1 MVARAE
7 PRRPGGIGYGG
18 RDRALR
24 GVDGRFRRIR
34 ALPRA
39 LWHLVAFLL
48 ASGLI
53 GLLVGALTMPLVAPA
68 GLGAESASDAFQNV
82 PSNFVDP
89 DLPQR
94 NLIEAD
100 DGSVI
105 AQLWDTDNQGNRV
118 VVPYDQ
124 INPVMSQALVAIEDQ
139 RFYQDSALDLRGTL
153 RAMIN
158 DAQGGAQLQGGSTL
172 AQQYVKN
179 VLVLQAGSN
188 PQLLAAA
195 TADTVSRKITELKD
209 AIAVE
214 QELSKPQILE
224 RYLNLVYFGAGA
236 YGVQV
241 AAATYF
247 STSAANLTVPQAA
260 LLAAI
265 VNSPTIYDPLDNP
278 KAALARRNI
287 VLKDMALP
295 SLHYLTPQQAAA
307 DEKLP
312 LGLNPSPPQ
321 NGCITAGA
329 DAFYCQYV
337 YETFIN
343 DPAYGATS
351 AERIA
356 LWDQGGL
363 VVKTTL
369 NPQDENSGQTAVAQ
383 HTYPTDRVSSALAMV
398 QPGTGALLGI
408 AQSNPMGSGAG
419 DTYLDL
425 AGDPEHDGSQG
436 YQAGSSFKIF
446 VGLAALEDGWDPN
459 STLSVPSPMDDA
471 GLPIAACPGN
481 GQHVVIWP
489 ASYDPGNDSGTGFT
503 GKLDAAFWDS
513 VNTYFLTL
521 ETKVGLCK
529 PAQIAQSM
537 GVTLDNDTGQ
547 GAPLQQIASFTLGT
561 NLITPIEMAAA
572 YATIAA
578 HGTYCVPYVI
588 AAVTTTDGRGYPAQS
603 PDCRQVLDPN
613 IADELTALLQG
624 VLTEPGATAAGLG
637 IDRPAAGKTGTTTSS
652 VATWFDG
659 FTPQLA
665 TAVWTGF
672 VVPNT
677 LQGDYMGNMSVGGQY
692 YYGQIFG
699 ATISAPIWQ
708 QAMEGALAGQPVEQF
723 NAPSGYPAEPN

>member
-1 MVARAE
+1 M
-7 PRRPGGIGYGG
+7 
-18 RDRALR
+18 
-24 GVDGRFRRIR
+24 DGRFRRIR
-34 ALPRA
+34 AVHRA
-39 LWHLVAFLL
+39 FWHLVAFLL
-48 ASGLI
+48 ISGLV

-89 DLPQR
+89 DLTQR
-94 NLIEAD
+94 NVIEAD

-105 AQLWDTDNQGNRV
+105 ASMWDPDNEGDRV
-118 VVPYDQ
+118 VVPYSQ
-124 INPVMSQALVAIEDQ
+124 INPVMSQALVAIEDS
-139 RFYQDSALDLRGTL
+139 RFYQDSAIDLRGTL
-153 RAMIN
+153 RALVN
-158 DAQGGAQLQGGSTL
+158 DSQSGAQLQGGSTL

-179 VLVLQAGSN
+179 VLILEAGTN
-188 PQLLAAA
+188 PQLLEAA
-195 TADTVSRKITELKD
+195 TADTLNRKITELKD

-214 QELSKPQILE
+214 QELSKQQILE
-224 RYLNLVYFGAGA
+224 RYLNLVFFGEGA

-241 AAATYF
+241 AAETYF
-247 STSAANLTVPQAA
+247 STSAADLTVTQAA

-265 VNSPTIYDPLDNP
+265 VNSPSYYDPMNNP

-287 VLKDMALP
+287 VIKDMAAP
-295 SLHYLTPQQAAA
+295 SLHYLTPAQAKA
-307 DEKLP
+307 DEALP
-312 LGLNPSPPQ
+312 LGLNPGQ
-321 NGCITAGA
+321 QVNGCLGAGS
-329 DAFYCQYV
+329 DAFFCQYV
-337 YETFIN
+337 YTTFVN
-343 DPAYGATS
+343 DSAYGATS
-351 AERIA
+351 AQRIA

-369 NPQDENSGQTAVAQ
+369 DPQDEKSGQAAVSQ
-383 HTYPTDRVSSALAMV
+383 HTYSTDRVSSALAMV

-408 AQSNPMGSGAG
+408 AQSNPMGTGSG

-425 AGDPEHDGSQG
+425 AADPTHDGSQG

-459 STLSVPSPMDDA
+459 SVLSVPSPMNDA
-471 GLPIAACPGN
+471 GLSIPACPSN
-481 GQHVVIWP
+481 GGRPYVLWP
-489 ASYDPGNDSGTGFT
+489 ASYSPSNDSGTGFS
-503 GKLDAAFWDS
+503 GKIDAAFWDS

-521 ETKVGLCK
+521 ETKTGLCK

-537 GVTLDNDTGQ
+537 GVTLDNDSDTGS
-547 GAPLQQIASFTLGT
+547 PLLQIASFTLGT
-561 NLITPIEMAAA
+561 NLITPIEMASA
-572 YATIAA
+572 YATVAA
-578 HGTYCVPYVI
+578 QGKYCRPYVI
-588 AAVTTTDGRGYPAQS
+588 TSVTGTDGRGYPAQS

-613 IADELTALLQG
+613 IANELTALLQG
-624 VLTEPGATAAGLG
+624 VLTEPGATAEGLG
-637 IDRPAAGKTGTTTSS
+637 IDRPAAGKTGTTTES

-708 QAMEGALAGQPVEQF
+708 QAMEGALDGQPVDQF
-723 NAPSGYPAEPN
+723 TTPTGYPSEPGS